1 MSIDRTA
8 FSAALLALTL
18 PVLPPVEA
26 GEVLNGVKAREQ
38 PRCGVSEDTPGFSAR
53 DADGRWRGPK
63 VFSHPL
69 SRREG
74 FHVIRRLCR

>member
-1 MSIDRTA
+1 MKTTLKA
-8 FSAALLALTL
+8 TCLALLTLAAL
-18 PVLPPVEA
+18 PGVEA